1 MSKDEFCEI
10 LDSSFANGTPFIDYT
25 DDYVYVLKADDP
37 DGNQWTEAVY
47 MKEDSSVEQRTYP
60 AEKAWAM
67 FLEEFIKGLPGSVQ
81 DLSVAH
87 IKEVQESFGDMSA
100 AEKIK
105 ALIADVIAN
114 PGSYAGNLPVVK
126 DQGEVDTLKGNL

>member
-1 MSKDEFCEI
+1 MGKDEMIEI
-10 LDSSFANGTPFIDYT
+10 LDSSFANGTPFIDFT

-37 DGNQWTEAVY
+37 DGSTWTEAVY
-47 MKEDSSVEQRTYP
+47 MKEDAEVEKRTFP

-67 FLEEFIKGLPGSVQ
+67 FLEEFEKGLPGVVE

-87 IKEVQESFGDMSA
+87 IREVIEGIGDVAA

-105 ALIADVIAN
+105 ALIADVVAN
-114 PGSYAGNLPVVK
+114 SGSYSANLPIAK
-126 DQGEVDTLKGNL
+126 SEGDLDSIKGKL